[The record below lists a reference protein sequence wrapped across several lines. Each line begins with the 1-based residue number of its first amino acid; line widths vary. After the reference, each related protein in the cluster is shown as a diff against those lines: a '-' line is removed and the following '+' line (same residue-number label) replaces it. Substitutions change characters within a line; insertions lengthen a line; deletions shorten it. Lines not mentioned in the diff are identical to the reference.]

1 MYAAGGPG
9 QEPVRSQRHAHAV
22 ASHCGWS
29 TPELFEIIEEK
40 AIVYAQKKAEDD
52 PVTCI
57 AVTAEKSNKV
67 VVSAG

>member
-1 MYAAGGPG
+1 MYAAGRPG

-40 AIVYAQKKAEDD
+40 AIVYAQKKQR
-52 PVTCI
+52 TI
-57 AVTAEKSNKV
+57 R
-67 VVSAG
+67 